1 MQMDRLSDDA
11 GILQVL
17 NADINVLLQ
26 TVEIIQVVLVIF
38 PSCQIACAIDETS
51 GFFGDIEGQVSL
63 VLAFRNGNVVV
74 VSVDAVVFGRCSDRF
89 GASGELDGQ
98 IVNFIT
104 AHQLMLPCVADFTD
118 TIGGNDLS
126 IHVVEVH
133 AFHAVANQVRTF
145 ASSNVVQ
152 ILQDQIQLFRI
163 IRQIG
168 AEYPAAGGKARHIV
182 NRGILA
188 SGADRSINLDP
199 FGIRSHLG
207 QRLIIRRL
215 HKLSPGEVHH
225 THLIT
230 VHFFTYGIISG
241 HQSNIGIHSAGGN
254 EILHPYQCVVV
265 RFGGC
270 RVDQIAF
277 RIQHE
282 VVLTNAICAQEG
294 MHVRI
299 AQTGVTEGIINT
311 VAIRILRGERNSNI
325 LKLFQRSG
333 NLQAQLVQPILADP
347 QAPITLDDF
356 FSRLVAIEEVQMIIH
371 AQRGIFQYVRIQ
383 GHEVGHLFNI
393 ILDGQKQ
400 ILLQEGIELSGRNL
414 HDVRGVAAGY
424 FKIQLALIFT
434 GDHVDLNIRIEL
446 FFQNLEDVIALIRLS
461 ALRGALVRNNTFV
474 KTSRLYAAV
483 RPMIAKILMI
493 GALHLLMLSLLIA
506 MLSGRLTRPITR
518 IAKQIEEAESPLD
531 LTFGS
536 LINRH
541 NEIGVLTSSLTTMIE
556 KIRLMTQER
565 EESQKQQRLLE
576 IEVLQAQI
584 HPHFMGNTLACIQ
597 SLVKEGQLLEA
608 ENALVALVK
617 LLNYSI
623 ARTDDEVSLGDELRC
638 VEAYVKLRQIRKNYS
653 FDYQV
658 FVPPEQL
665 SQRVPRLFLQPIIEN
680 CIVHG
685 FAGLKHR
692 GIITVTGYEKDGKL
706 FLCVDDNGL
715 GETEDR
721 LRDVMNGTMPPSPH
735 SHGIGVSNVFKRL
748 QLRHA
753 EADGCFLEGRAGGG
767 VRVILDLGYFC
778 RN

>member
-1 MQMDRLSDDA
+1 MKHHTLARRILAVAIALSLLLLCSWMFWAAKDMQDSLLEQKEQDLQQLLIRNRDYMRLYAEGLSSGLLTLSDALAAIGNDPEA
-11 GILQVL
+11 IL
-17 NADINVLLQ
+17 NALDGSKNSNPGKLLTVYFVFEDGTTLCTRAPAFEVFGNRYVKDCYELAYQSSYRGIRWTEPYISPLSPLTRTIALYKPVLL
-26 TVEIIQVVLVIF
+26 
-38 PSCQIACAIDETS
+38 
-51 GFFGDIEGQVSL
+51 
-63 VLAFRNGNVVV
+63 
-74 VSVDAVVFGRCSDRF
+74 
-89 GASGELDGQ
+89 DGSRAM
-98 IVNFIT
+98 V
-104 AHQLMLPCVADFTD
+104 MM
-118 TIGGNDLS
+118 
-126 IHVVEVH
+126 E
-133 AFHAVANQVRTF
+133 
-145 ASSNVVQ
+145 
-152 ILQDQIQLFRI
+152 
-163 IRQIG
+163 
-168 AEYPAAGGKARHIV
+168 
-182 NRGILA
+182 
-188 SGADRSINLDP
+188 INL
-199 FGIRSHLG
+199 SAM
-207 QRLIIRRL
+207 
-215 HKLSPGEVHH
+215 LSSILRA
-225 THLIT
+225 TNDASIT
-230 VHFFTYGIISG
+230 WSVV
-241 HQSNIGIHSAGGN
+241 SAGG
-254 EILHPYQCVVV
+254 
-265 RFGGC
+265 
-270 RVDQIAF
+270 
-277 RIQHE
+277 
-282 VVLTNAICAQEG
+282 
-294 MHVRI
+294 
-299 AQTGVTEGIINT
+299 
-311 VAIRILRGERNSNI
+311 
-325 LKLFQRSG
+325 
-333 NLQAQLVQPILADP
+333 QLVA
-347 QAPITLDDF
+347 TSDDYTSVVSDYKQL
-356 FSRLVAIEEVQMIIH
+356 SRSALE
-371 AQRGIFQYVRIQ
+371 
-383 GHEVGHLFNI
+383 
-393 ILDGQKQ
+393 
-400 ILLQEGIELSGRNL
+400 
-414 HDVRGVAAGY
+414 AA
-424 FKIQLALIFT
+424 LP
-434 GDHVDLNIRIEL
+434 
-446 FFQNLEDVIALIRLS
+446 DVISLPVS
-461 ALRGALVRNNTFV
+461 ASQCSIDGNDYLFYRESNVCMDWTLYTFV

-556 KIRLMTQER
+556 KIRLMTHER

-658 FVPPEQL
+658 FVPQEQL